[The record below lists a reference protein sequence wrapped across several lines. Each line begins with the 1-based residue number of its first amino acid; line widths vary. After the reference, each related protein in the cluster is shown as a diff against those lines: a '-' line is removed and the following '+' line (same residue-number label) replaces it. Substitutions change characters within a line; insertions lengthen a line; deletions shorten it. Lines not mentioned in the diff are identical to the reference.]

1 MTKFVAEVTVGKRDR
16 LVTLRI
22 PAGNTIAPSL
32 NQVTVSFDG
41 QTSQHHREPISSTVL
56 EYHPMPGTH
65 RLEIDFGGPMPAATI
80 ILPEPVSYTH
90 LTLPTI
96 LRV

>member
-32 NQVTVSFDG
+32 NQVTVSLTG
-41 QTSQHHREPISSTVL
+41 KPRNTIVSLSRVL
-56 EYHPMPGTH
+56 
-65 RLEIDFGGPMPAATI
+65 
-80 ILPEPVSYTH
+80 S
-90 LTLPTI
+90 
-96 LRV
+96 

>member
-41 QTSQHHREPISSTVL
+41 QTSH
-56 EYHPMPGTH
+56 
-65 RLEIDFGGPMPAATI
+65 TI
-80 ILPEPVSYTH
+80 VS
-90 LTLPTI
+90 LSQALS
-96 LRV
+96 

>member
-41 QTSQHHREPISSTVL
+41 QTSQHHREPYL
-56 EYHPMPGTH
+56 EHCPRVSPDAGHASPG
-65 RLEIDFGGPMPAATI
+65 D
-80 ILPEPVSYTH
+80 
-90 LTLPTI
+90 
-96 LRV
+96 